1 MASLSVPVRGTAAE
15 AFMATASTIGPLT
28 GASEAVADSVEADS
42 VADLAHAA
50 FKAIAQARF
59 KAGTE
64 AAFVAAIA
72 SMEAAVDS
80 TVGVADFTVLA
91 VTAAAIGDLQLTQA

>member
-1 MASLSVPVRGTAAE
+1 
-15 AFMATASTIGPLT
+15 MATASTVGALT
-28 GASEAVADSVEADS
+28 GASEGVADSVEAGS

-59 KAGTE
+59 AAGTE

-72 SMEAAVDS
+72 SLEAAVDS
-80 TVGVADFTVLA
+80 TVGVADFAVPA
-91 VTAAAIGDLQLTQA
+91 VTAAVTGDLQLTQA

>member
-1 MASLSVPVRGTAAE
+1 
-15 AFMATASTIGPLT
+15 MATASTAGALT
-28 GASEAVADSVEADS
+28 GASEAVADSAEAGS

-50 FKAIAQARF
+50 FKAIAQAHF
-59 KAGTE
+59 TAGTE

-80 TVGVADFTVLA
+80 TVVVDFAVPA
-91 VTAAAIGDLQLTQA
+91 VTGDLQLTQA